1 MATMFEDLQEGLQQ
15 AIDYANGKGQ
25 AKTVTYKIE
34 PVIETTNRS
43 EQSE

>member
-1 MATMFEDLQEGLQQ
+1 MAIMFEDLQEGLQQ

-25 AKTVTYKIE
+25 AKTVTYEIE
-34 PVIETTNRS
+34 PIIETANRS